1 MTVKREFTELLN
13 IPAVEISDYISK
25 ALSEKKTFYSYI
37 KTVQHDD
44 EFETTI
50 KPTGWPFVLSTKMNI
65 TFAKK
70 GEQTEVVI
78 RTTSQRFVFG
88 DAFNMYNNYI
98 KNFLYDFHKYS

>member
-1 MTVKREFTELLN
+1 MTVKRESTELLN
-13 IPAVEISDYISK
+13 IPTVEISDYIRK
-25 ALSEKKTFYSYI
+25 VLGENQKFYSYM

-50 KPTGWPFVLSTKMNI
+50 KPTGWPFLLSTKMNI

-70 GEQTEVVI
+70 KEKTEVVV

-98 KNFLYDFHKYS
+98 DNFLGDLRKYS